1 MEASEQEHQSEIK
14 LQILSNELLCI
25 KMMQSLRLAQSNHM
39 KLIIDFH
46 ASLQRYSTD
55 SKPSLKLLT
64 DSELNTQLAY
74 VLKRKKKRKKLY
86 NLFKLQ
92 ALV

>member
-25 KMMQSLRLAQSNHM
+25 KMMQSLRLAQSNHRP
-39 KLIIDFH
+39 LIIDFL
-46 ASLQRYSTD
+46 ASLQRWSTD
-55 SKPSLKLLT
+55 SYRSRKLLT

-74 VLKRKKKRKKLY
+74 VLEKKNIYIYIFTICLNYKP
-86 NLFKLQ
+86 
-92 ALV
+92 

>member
-39 KLIIDFH
+39 TLIIDFL
-46 ASLQRYSTD
+46 ASLQRWSTD
-55 SKPSLKLLT
+55 SYRSRKLLT

-74 VLKRKKKRKKLY
+74 VLEKKIYIYIY